1 MRLTSG
7 YADGVL
13 LSVGKQ
19 TKSSLYVLQS
29 MTPNYAYMA
38 HQHLYMQLSSLYMYM
53 LTFLSNPFTL
63 TLSMF
68 YI

>member
-1 MRLTSG
+1 MQM
-7 YADGVL
+7 GVL

-63 TLSMF
+63 SMF
-68 YI
+68 SI